1 EIVINLYKA
10 LFKELDEN
18 DIVVSVWKSLDR
30 LDCFISGNE
39 DLDLW
44 VSVKYKGLFEK
55 TLNSLGFL
63 EFFPFVNKFE
73 YVTHFYAFAEGK
85 IVHLHVYYKIVTGE
99 SNTKNYILPLEIYLE
114 RESEK
119 RLGVTIPSIELSRT
133 IFMIRLYLKSG
144 SLYGALLLL
153 RDDDK
158 YRGERDYLNLKSKP
172 DILYIPDFID
182 DHLIDE
188 MLDNIVNENLF
199 KRFWLSYKVKN
210 ALKTS
215 SRMSELNHFFY
226 KIKDFSLRVAN
237 KLIFKRKKRAKKG
250 LVLSICGL
258 DGSGKST
265 AVENVGRL
273 MKKNFDYKLVH
284 LGRPAPTLFT
294 LPFWLIFRLAE
305 RVKHSE
311 KSAERSVESFLPNPN
326 VSLLAAIRYCIIAIE
341 RKAAAIKAQAY
352 SKNGYIVITDRYPSL
367 EYGKMDS
374 PRITKNTQKSCIY
387 NFLHN

>member
-1 EIVINLYKA
+1 MINLYKA

-158 YRGERDYLNLKSKP
+158 YRGERDY
-172 DILYIPDFID
+172 
-182 DHLIDE
+182 
-188 MLDNIVNENLF
+188 
-199 KRFWLSYKVKN
+199 
-210 ALKTS
+210 
-215 SRMSELNHFFY
+215 
-226 KIKDFSLRVAN
+226 
-237 KLIFKRKKRAKKG
+237 
-250 LVLSICGL
+250 
-258 DGSGKST
+258 
-265 AVENVGRL
+265 
-273 MKKNFDYKLVH
+273 
-284 LGRPAPTLFT
+284 
-294 LPFWLIFRLAE
+294 
-305 RVKHSE
+305 
-311 KSAERSVESFLPNPN
+311 
-326 VSLLAAIRYCIIAIE
+326 
-341 RKAAAIKAQAY
+341 
-352 SKNGYIVITDRYPSL
+352 
-367 EYGKMDS
+367 
-374 PRITKNTQKSCIY
+374 
-387 NFLHN
+387 

>member
-1 EIVINLYKA
+1 
-10 LFKELDEN
+10 
-18 DIVVSVWKSLDR
+18 
-30 LDCFISGNE
+30 
-39 DLDLW
+39 
-44 VSVKYKGLFEK
+44 
-55 TLNSLGFL
+55 L

-273 MKKNFDYKLVH
+273 
-284 LGRPAPTLFT
+284 
-294 LPFWLIFRLAE
+294 
-305 RVKHSE
+305 
-311 KSAERSVESFLPNPN
+311 
-326 VSLLAAIRYCIIAIE
+326 
-341 RKAAAIKAQAY
+341 
-352 SKNGYIVITDRYPSL
+352 
-367 EYGKMDS
+367 
-374 PRITKNTQKSCIY
+374 
-387 NFLHN
+387 